1 MLILTAAEFGNSAEL
16 TMDGE
21 MQDTHKCKERAKTA
35 ANIIAEKY
43 GWTKAEERE
52 NKRMERIHDAAMKVL
67 KGMDAWDVE
76 TYFAGMRRNGFE
88 VEPTYDSKGV
98 CRGYSVGEK
107 LYDLDG
113 NYSSTVMYKASAR
126 GFGHG
131 RDLTVSKLFGTW
143 QKLHPEQEETR
154 TESYHWQQNRQD
166 EAIPQKPSRSS
177 QSDDDDAYLGLLRIK
192 RGVKAVMK
200 GKFLVKSTHEAI
212 EMLIDQQT
220 LLGSIPL
227 DAMRNNSS
235 KLVNQDMD
243 VAPLEEM
250 NLYAECIL
258 RQVAENMH
266 DSKLMSRYVEEL
278 TKKDREKWQQSQVC
292 MAMMKGGE
300 TVCEYIEAKAE
311 EHLIRLTSRM
321 EWFPIAY
328 HLADKVALVV
338 FPILGYYTG
347 KYHLNDT
354 MTFLWAMAFM
364 PIFVLSAIWGINE
377 LTAYLERRKKK

>member
-1 MLILTAAEFGNSAEL
+1 MLPSGDSQMQGGNSETGGRQESPRKQEKPHTILQVVNKLKAFFHG
-16 TMDGE
+16 D
-21 MQDTHKCKERAKTA
+21 HKRAT
-35 ANIIAEKY
+35 
-43 GWTKAEERE
+43 
-52 NKRMERIHDAAMKVL
+52 
-67 KGMDAWDVE
+67 
-76 TYFAGMRRNGFE
+76 
-88 VEPTYDSKGV
+88 
-98 CRGYSVGEK
+98 
-107 LYDLDG
+107 LYD
-113 NYSSTVMYKASAR
+113 
-126 GFGHG
+126 
-131 RDLTVSKLFGTW
+131 
-143 QKLHPEQEETR
+143 QKEYE
-154 TESYHWQQNRQD
+154 
-166 EAIPQKPSRSS
+166 
-177 QSDDDDAYLGLLRIK
+177 

-243 VAPLEEM
+243 IVPLEEM
-250 NLYAECIL
+250 NQTAECIL

-278 TKKDREKWQQSQVC
+278 TKKDREKC
-292 MAMMKGGE
+292 
-300 TVCEYIEAKAE
+300 
-311 EHLIRLTSRM
+311 LIRLTSRM

-338 FPILGYYTG
+338 FPVLAYYTG

-377 LTAYLERRKKK
+377 LAAYLERRKKNPKSRR

>member
-1 MLILTAAEFGNSAEL
+1 MNRKMLDGKIIIVVGASGGLGKVFATEFAKEGASVVMTGRNEEKLREINNRISGIDKLLKNKNEKLSNADSELADNSSELQKTTQKLAILNDL
-16 TMDGE
+16 
-21 MQDTHKCKERAKTA
+21 ERSM
-35 ANIIAEKY
+35 E
-43 GWTKAEERE
+43 GLSGSVKA
-52 NKRMERIHDAAMKVL
+52 VL
-67 KGMDAWDVE
+67 KGK
-76 TYFAGMRRNGFE
+76 
-88 VEPTYDSKGV
+88 S
-98 CRGYSVGEK
+98 
-107 LYDLDG
+107 
-113 NYSSTVMYKASAR
+113 
-126 GFGHG
+126 
-131 RDLTVSKLFGTW
+131 
-143 QKLHPEQEETR
+143 
-154 TESYHWQQNRQD
+154 
-166 EAIPQKPSRSS
+166 I
-177 QSDDDDAYLGLLRIK
+177 
-192 RGVKAVMK
+192 
-200 GKFLVKSTHEAI
+200 VKSTHEAI

-227 DAMRNNSS
+227 DAMRNNSN

-250 NLYAECIL
+250 NIYAECIL

-338 FPILGYYTG
+338 FPVLAYYTG

-364 PIFVLSAIWGINE
+364 PIFVMSAIWGINE
-377 LTAYLERRKKK
+377 LAAYLERRKKKTKSRR

>member
-1 MLILTAAEFGNSAEL
+1 MRSKYDSMLPSGDSQMQGGNSETGGRQESPRKQEKPHTILQVVNKLKAFFHG
-16 TMDGE
+16 D
-21 MQDTHKCKERAKTA
+21 HKRAT
-35 ANIIAEKY
+35 
-43 GWTKAEERE
+43 
-52 NKRMERIHDAAMKVL
+52 
-67 KGMDAWDVE
+67 
-76 TYFAGMRRNGFE
+76 
-88 VEPTYDSKGV
+88 
-98 CRGYSVGEK
+98 
-107 LYDLDG
+107 LYD
-113 NYSSTVMYKASAR
+113 
-126 GFGHG
+126 
-131 RDLTVSKLFGTW
+131 
-143 QKLHPEQEETR
+143 QKEYE
-154 TESYHWQQNRQD
+154 
-166 EAIPQKPSRSS
+166 
-177 QSDDDDAYLGLLRIK
+177 

-243 VAPLEEM
+243 IVPLEEM
-250 NLYAECIL
+250 NQTAECIL

-278 TKKDREKWQQSQVC
+278 TKKDREKW
-292 MAMMKGGE
+292 
-300 TVCEYIEAKAE
+300 
-311 EHLIRLTSRM
+311 RM

-338 FPILGYYTG
+338 FPVLAYYTG

-377 LTAYLERRKKK
+377 LAAYLERRKKNPKSRR

>member
-1 MLILTAAEFGNSAEL
+1 MRRKYDSMLPSGDSQMQGGNSETGGRQESPRKQEKPHTILHVVNKVKAL
-16 TMDGE
+16 FHGGY
-21 MQDTHKCKERAKTA
+21 KRA
-35 ANIIAEKY
+35 
-43 GWTKAEERE
+43 
-52 NKRMERIHDAAMKVL
+52 M
-67 KGMDAWDVE
+67 
-76 TYFAGMRRNGFE
+76 
-88 VEPTYDSKGV
+88 
-98 CRGYSVGEK
+98 
-107 LYDLDG
+107 LYD
-113 NYSSTVMYKASAR
+113 
-126 GFGHG
+126 
-131 RDLTVSKLFGTW
+131 
-143 QKLHPEQEETR
+143 QKEYE
-154 TESYHWQQNRQD
+154 
-166 EAIPQKPSRSS
+166 
-177 QSDDDDAYLGLLRIK
+177 

-200 GKFLVKSTHEAI
+200 GKFLVKSTNEVI

-300 TVCEYIEAKAE
+300 TVCEYIEANAE
-311 EHLIRLTSRM
+311 EHLIRLSSRM

-338 FPILGYYTG
+338 FPVIAYYTG

-364 PIFVLSAIWGINE
+364 PIFVMSAIWGINE
-377 LTAYLERRKKK
+377 LAAYLERRKKKTKSRR

>member
-1 MLILTAAEFGNSAEL
+1 MSKDYRSMLPSGDSQMQGGNSETGGRQESPRKQEKPHTILQVVNKLQVLFCRRQKHTAL
-16 TMDGE
+16 YD
-21 MQDTHKCKERAKTA
+21 QKE
-35 ANIIAEKY
+35 Y
-43 GWTKAEERE
+43 ERGV
-52 NKRMERIHDAAMKVL
+52 KVVL
-67 KGMDAWDVE
+67 KGK
-76 TYFAGMRRNGFE
+76 
-88 VEPTYDSKGV
+88 S
-98 CRGYSVGEK
+98 
-107 LYDLDG
+107 
-113 NYSSTVMYKASAR
+113 
-126 GFGHG
+126 
-131 RDLTVSKLFGTW
+131 
-143 QKLHPEQEETR
+143 
-154 TESYHWQQNRQD
+154 
-166 EAIPQKPSRSS
+166 
-177 QSDDDDAYLGLLRIK
+177 
-192 RGVKAVMK
+192 
-200 GKFLVKSTHEAI
+200 LVKSTHEAI

-227 DAMRNNSS
+227 DAMRNNSN

-243 VAPLEEM
+243 VVPLEDM
-250 NLYAECIL
+250 NIYAECIL

-338 FPILGYYTG
+338 FPVLAYYTG

-364 PIFVLSAIWGINE
+364 PIFVMSAIWGINE
-377 LTAYLERRKKK
+377 LAAYLERRKKKPKSRK

>member
-1 MLILTAAEFGNSAEL
+1 MLPSGDSQMRGGNSETGGRHDNPRKQEKPHTIL
-16 TMDGE
+16 QVINKLNVLFHRG
-21 MQDTHKCKERAKTA
+21 QKHTA
-35 ANIIAEKY
+35 
-43 GWTKAEERE
+43 
-52 NKRMERIHDAAMKVL
+52 
-67 KGMDAWDVE
+67 
-76 TYFAGMRRNGFE
+76 
-88 VEPTYDSKGV
+88 
-98 CRGYSVGEK
+98 
-107 LYDLDG
+107 LYD
-113 NYSSTVMYKASAR
+113 
-126 GFGHG
+126 
-131 RDLTVSKLFGTW
+131 
-143 QKLHPEQEETR
+143 QKEYE
-154 TESYHWQQNRQD
+154 
-166 EAIPQKPSRSS
+166 
-177 QSDDDDAYLGLLRIK
+177 

-220 LLGSIPL
+220 LLGCIPL
-227 DAMRNNSS
+227 DAMRNNSN

-278 TKKDREKWQQSQVC
+278 TKKDLEKWQKSQVC

-300 TVCEYIEAKAE
+300 TVSEYIEAKAE

-328 HLADKVALVV
+328 HLADKVALIV
-338 FPILGYYTG
+338 FPVLAYYTG

-364 PIFVLSAIWGINE
+364 PIFVMSAIWAINE
-377 LTAYLERRKKK
+377 LAAYLERRKKKPKSRR

>member
-1 MLILTAAEFGNSAEL
+1 MRRKYESMLPSGDSQMQGGNSE
-16 TMDGE
+16 TGGRRHSP
-21 MQDTHKCKERAKTA
+21 HKQEKPHMILQVVNKLKALFRGGQKH
-35 ANIIAEKY
+35 IA
-43 GWTKAEERE
+43 
-52 NKRMERIHDAAMKVL
+52 
-67 KGMDAWDVE
+67 
-76 TYFAGMRRNGFE
+76 
-88 VEPTYDSKGV
+88 
-98 CRGYSVGEK
+98 
-107 LYDLDG
+107 LYD
-113 NYSSTVMYKASAR
+113 
-126 GFGHG
+126 
-131 RDLTVSKLFGTW
+131 
-143 QKLHPEQEETR
+143 QKEYE
-154 TESYHWQQNRQD
+154 
-166 EAIPQKPSRSS
+166 
-177 QSDDDDAYLGLLRIK
+177 
-192 RGVKAVMK
+192 RGVN
-200 GKFLVKSTHEAI
+200 

-227 DAMRNNSS
+227 DAMRNNSN

-278 TKKDREKWQQSQVC
+278 SKKDNEKWQQSQTGII
-292 MAMMKGGE
+292 MAKGGE
-300 TVCEYIEAKAE
+300 TACKYIQNKAE